1 MKKTTINF
9 TLLMGA
15 VVVMILSIWGPEQL
29 AMYKDRMVLDIL
41 IYRRWRRKAQ
51 VTGIPLQ

>member
-29 AMYKDRMVLDIL
+29 AMYKDRMVLDHIN
-41 IYRRWRRKAQ
+41 IQ
-51 VTGIPLQ
+51 EV